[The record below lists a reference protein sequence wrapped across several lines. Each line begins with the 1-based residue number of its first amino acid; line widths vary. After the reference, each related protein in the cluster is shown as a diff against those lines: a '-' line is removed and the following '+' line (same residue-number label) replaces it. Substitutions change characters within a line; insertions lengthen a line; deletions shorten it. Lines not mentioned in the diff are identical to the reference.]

1 MKLIFVRH
9 GQTISNIKNICDDD
23 PSKKTALTNKGEAQA
38 QKAAEVLK
46 NKKIDLI
53 FTSEF
58 FRTNETADIINQ
70 YHNVKIK
77 VDKKLNDR
85 KTGFT
90 GKSELIFLKFLKN
103 SGDFWNSKHK
113 NGESFEDEKKRMISF
128 IKDLKKLSY
137 DNVLIVTH
145 MEPIQLIKGYF
156 EDLENYST
164 LKIKF
169 DNCQIWEIE
178 I

>member
-9 GQTISNIKNICDDD
+9 GQTVSNLKNICDDD
-23 PSKKTALTNKGEAQA
+23 PSIKTALTKKGELQA
-38 QKAAEVLK
+38 QKAAENLK
-46 NKKIDLI
+46 NKKINII

-77 VDKKLNDR
+77 VEKKLNDR

-90 GKSELIFLKFLKN
+90 GESEIIFLKFLKE
-103 SGDFWNSKHK
+103 SGDFWNSKHQ
-113 NGESFEDEKKRMISF
+113 NGESFEDEKKRMIGF
-128 IKDLKKLSY
+128 INNLKKLSY
-137 DNVLIVTH
+137 ENVLIVSH

-156 EDLENYST
+156 EGLENYST

-169 DNCQIWEIE
+169 DNCQIWETE